1 MNRNSRTDKAASM
14 LSLAQK
20 AGRIAG
26 GGFAAEKAIRVGEAH
41 LVILAADA
49 SDNTKK
55 KYTNMAAWHHV
66 PLQEFLDREEL
77 GRRIGKAE
85 RSVLAVTDPHFA
97 EAIQKQL
104 ILQ

>member
-1 MNRNSRTDKAASM
+1 MSRNTEKAAAM

-26 GGFAAEKAIRVGEAH
+26 GAFAAEKAIRGGDAC

-49 SDNTKK
+49 SDNTRK
-55 KYTNMAAWHHV
+55 KYVNMAAWHHV
-66 PLQEFLDREEL
+66 PLQVFLDREEL

-104 ILQ
+104 ISE